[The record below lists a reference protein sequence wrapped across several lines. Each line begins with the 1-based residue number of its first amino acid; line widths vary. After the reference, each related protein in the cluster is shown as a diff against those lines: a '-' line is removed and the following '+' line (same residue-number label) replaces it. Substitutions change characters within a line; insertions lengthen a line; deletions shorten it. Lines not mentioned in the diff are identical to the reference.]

1 MRESFHAY
9 SEGTLWDLVSSFY
22 MPFLPNLLLQAFNSD
37 LFAENWTAVAISG
50 VVTFLAI
57 GGMFAASR
65 VLSSRRH
72 SDVKLTPYECGIPPT
87 PYSWS
92 NINVRFYIFAI
103 LFLIFDV
110 EAVFLFP
117 WAVIFVQQKVD
128 HANSIPFYAMLLFL
142 AVLSFA
148 IVYAWKKGVLEW
160 EK

>member
-1 MRESFHAY
+1 
-9 SEGTLWDLVSSFY
+9 
-22 MPFLPNLLLQAFNSD
+22 MPSLLSLQLQAFNSD
-37 LFAENWTAVAISG
+37 LFAENWTAVAISA
-50 VVTFLAI
+50 VVVALAI

-87 PYSWS
+87 RYTWS

-117 WAVIFVQQKVD
+117 WAVIFLQQKVNE
-128 HANSIPFYAMLLFL
+128 ANSIPFYAMLMFLGVLF
-142 AVLSFA
+142 FA
-148 IVYAWKKGVLEW
+148 IVYAWRKGVLEW
-160 EK
+160 QK